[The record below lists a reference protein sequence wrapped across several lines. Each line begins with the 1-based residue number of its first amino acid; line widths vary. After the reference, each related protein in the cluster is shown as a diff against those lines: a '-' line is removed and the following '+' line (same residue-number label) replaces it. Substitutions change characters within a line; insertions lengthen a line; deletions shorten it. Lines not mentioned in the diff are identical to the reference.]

1 MSQTAPTLL
10 QILSQF
16 LNWNQIIPCQKP
28 FKGYVLPV

>member
-16 LNWNQIIPCQKP
+16 LNWKQIIPYQKP
-28 FKGYVLPV
+28 SKGHVVPV